1 MSSIKKAA
9 AIGMATISLWA
20 VPLTPGFAQ
29 EAQPDI
35 NGVVASEQSARSLLN
50 LTEVISFGCGFKL
63 KVNYTTNDGY
73 GIITNIRSTS
83 TYYCPSDVKSP
94 SWTYQ
99 KMNGGSYYRFTL
111 YYTYNG
117 VSSKQYA
124 NLWA

>member
-1 MSSIKKAA
+1 M
-9 AIGMATISLWA
+9 AIGMATASLWA

-29 EAQPDI
+29 ETQLNVSDI
-35 NGVVASEQSARSLLN
+35 VTIDQSARSMLN
-50 LTEVISFGCGFKL
+50 LTEVISFNCGFKL
-63 KVNYTTNDGY
+63 KVNYTTNDAY

-83 TYYCPSDVKSP
+83 TYYRPSDVKSP
-94 SWTYQ
+94 SWSYQ